1 MFGVERPHWDPLPAV
16 AQAIATG
23 EPWLLAWALQS
34 ATPYRLLSR
43 KSGIPDARL
52 DELYQGAPVGRA
64 ELAAL
69 ADAWNIEVEQ
79 VMLTLPAGTLAE

>member
-1 MFGVERPHWDPLPAV
+1 MFGVERQHWNPLPAV

-43 KSGIPDARL
+43 TSGIPDHRL
-52 DELYQGAPVGRA
+52 DELYRGASVSRA
-64 ELAAL
+64 ELVAL
-69 ADAWNIEVEQ
+69 AKAWKVEVDQ
-79 VMLTLPAGTLAE
+79 VLLTLPAGSLAG

>member
-1 MFGVERPHWDPLPAV
+1 MFGVERAPWTPLPAV

-34 ATPYRLLSR
+34 TTPYRLLSR
-43 KSGIPDARL
+43 ASGIADHRL
-52 DELYQGAPVGRA
+52 DELYRGARVLRS

-69 ADAWNIEVEQ
+69 AKAWKVDVEQ
-79 VMLTLPAGTLAE
+79 IVLTLPTGTLVE